1 MVSKKLDLY
10 IFENLGKPHTAQS
23 FRGGI
28 LDSGSCIA
36 KYGTYV
42 KIFMV
47 EEAQTK
53 HQSPLPPVHQPPLLE
68 VEQDSFGTSVYN
80 IPSSVPGGSQK
91 SKWKN
96 LVEQSEK
103 DNYFSFCLSLAMLLF
118 LLEKTQGLLAHNQVG
133 VWVVTVVVLHNQEVD
148 THMKVKS
155 LWKVRKSE

>member
-1 MVSKKLDLY
+1 MSALFNPACVSSLALCLRASQGNEDCSIGLRTWSKSKSCRAWSQNLYIFIYLY

-80 IPSSVPGGSQK
+80 IPSSVPGGSHK
-91 SKWKN
+91 SKGKN
-96 LVEQSEK
+96 LVE
-103 DNYFSFCLSLAMLLF
+103 
-118 LLEKTQGLLAHNQVG
+118 
-133 VWVVTVVVLHNQEVD
+133 
-148 THMKVKS
+148 
-155 LWKVRKSE
+155 